1 MQLKQKGL
9 FFAHKF
15 TLAVIYRNLNYKAC
29 ILLRTKT
36 NGKPTAGYEPIEI
49 SKVVFDFLHP
59 PPAFNCFL
67 SNVVGKQCAASR
79 QTSTA
84 LQVCRQLG
92 KPLCLEL
99 YSAAAE
105 PSEGRGAVVPSNQC
119 RRWKLPCVT
128 EAPPRTIEDELG
140 KKWELGPDSLAQSL
154 CFAFPAFTQI
164 CSRSP
169 AAARRWVGGSSRA
182 SVAVATRATVWEL

>member
-1 MQLKQKGL
+1 MQLKRKGL

-67 SNVVGKQCAASR
+67 SNAVGKQCAASR

-99 YSAAAE
+99 YPAAAE
-105 PSEGRGAVVPSNQC
+105 PSEGRGAVVPSNQR

-128 EAPPRTIEDELG
+128 EAPPPDNRG
-140 KKWELGPDSLAQSL
+140 RVRKKMG
-154 CFAFPAFTQI
+154 
-164 CSRSP
+164 
-169 AAARRWVGGSSRA
+169 VGTRLTG
-182 SVAVATRATVWEL
+182 AVALFRFSHFYPNL